1 MGKFRVEITELAK
14 KQIAKHLKSGDQSS
28 IKKITIILKELAE
41 TPYTGV
47 GKPEALKEN
56 LTGFW
61 SRKINPKDRL
71 IYTVNDDLVIV
82 DVISAMGYYSDKKL
96 MNLLRNLL
104 FPFAILYGLIT
115 GIRNFLFDQG
125 FLKSYSFDLPI
136 IAVGNLSVGG
146 TGKTP
151 QIEYLIRL
159 LADKYKIATLSRG
172 YKRQS
177 KGFILAQATS
187 NVKNLGDEPFQFFR
201 KFPSIQVAVDADR
214 KNGIEQLLSLSE
226 KPEVIL
232 LDDAFQHRKVKA
244 GFYILLTSYGD
255 LYSDDFMLP
264 TGNLRESRN
273 GAKRAD
279 VIIVTKC
286 PFNLSLDEQNKI
298 RKRLKVDVNQE
309 LYFTFIAYEEFI
321 YGENRKINVNDIQV
335 AAKVLVAGIAKP
347 EPFFAYLQDTND
359 VCLSFQ
365 DHHNFTDKDILEIK
379 NLAQNNIIIT
389 TEKDYVRLKGSLPSE
404 QLFYLPIQS
413 SFVSGS
419 ENFDKTIL
427 NYVGTSTRNS

>member
-1 MGKFRVEITELAK
+1 
-14 KQIAKHLKSGDQSS
+14 
-28 IKKITIILKELAE
+28 
-41 TPYTGV
+41 
-47 GKPEALKEN
+47 
-56 LTGFW
+56 
-61 SRKINPKDRL
+61 
-71 IYTVNDDLVIV
+71 
-82 DVISAMGYYSDKKL
+82 
-96 MNLLRNLL
+96 MNLLRKLL

-115 GIRNFLFDQG
+115 SIRNFLFDKG
-125 FLKSYSFDLPI
+125 ILKSYSFDLPV

-159 LADKYKIATLSRG
+159 LSDKYKIATLSRG

-177 KGFILAQATS
+177 KGFILAEAS
-187 NVKNLGDEPFQFFR
+187 SKAKIIGDEPFQFFQ
-201 KFPSIQVAVDADR
+201 KFPNIQVAVDADR
-214 KNGIEQLLSLSE
+214 KNGIEQLLSQNE

-264 TGNLRESRN
+264 TGNLRESRS
-273 GAKRAD
+273 GAKRAN

-286 PFNLSLDEQNKI
+286 PFNLSLEQRNDIKN
-298 RKRLKVDVNQE
+298 RLKVSEDQE
-309 LYFTFIAYEEFI
+309 VYFTFIAYEDFI
-321 YGENRKINVNDIQV
+321 YAENRKINVNEIQS
-335 AAKVLVAGIAKP
+335 AAKLLVAGIAKP

-359 VCLSFQ
+359 VCLSFP

-413 SFVSGS
+413 SFVSGPDS
-419 ENFDKTIL
+419 EVSERRDNFDKTIID
-427 NYVGTSTRNS
+427 YVGTSTRNGKSD

>member
-1 MGKFRVEITELAK
+1 
-14 KQIAKHLKSGDQSS
+14 
-28 IKKITIILKELAE
+28 
-41 TPYTGV
+41 
-47 GKPEALKEN
+47 
-56 LTGFW
+56 
-61 SRKINPKDRL
+61 
-71 IYTVNDDLVIV
+71 
-82 DVISAMGYYSDKKL
+82 
-96 MNLLRNLL
+96 MNLLRKLL

-115 GIRNFLFDQG
+115 SIRNFLFDKG
-125 FLKSYSFDLPI
+125 ILKSYSFDLPV

-159 LADKYKIATLSRG
+159 LSNKYKIATLSRG

-177 KGFILAQATS
+177 KGFILAEANT
-187 NVKNLGDEPFQFFR
+187 NAAILGDEPFQFFQ

-214 KNGIEQLLSLSE
+214 KNGIEQLLSQQE

-244 GFYILLTSYGD
+244 GFYILLTSYSD

-264 TGNLRESRN
+264 TGNLRESRS
-273 GAKRAD
+273 GAKRAN

-286 PFNLSLDEQNKI
+286 PFNLSLEQQDDIKN
-298 RKRLKVDVNQE
+298 RLKVSEDQE
-309 LYFTFIAYEEFI
+309 LYFTFIAYEDFI
-321 YGENRKINVNDIQV
+321 YAENRKINVNEIQS
-335 AAKVLVAGIAKP
+335 AAKLLVAGIAKP

-359 VCLSFQ
+359 VCLSFP

-419 ENFDKTIL
+419 ENFDKTIID
-427 NYVGTSTRNS
+427 YVGTSTRNGKSD